1 MMGDRK
7 ITVGSH
13 DIEISNL
20 DKVFFPEESITKGD
34 LIDYY
39 RRIAP
44 VMLPHL
50 EERALMMHRYPD
62 GISQQGFYQKEISDY
77 FPDWV
82 ERTAVERKER
92 GGSQT
97 LVVCNNAATLVYLA
111 NQACITPHVWL
122 SRRDKPEYPDKLI
135 FDLDPPSVDFE
146 PVWRGARFL
155 KQILE
160 EIGLTSFVMTT
171 GSKGLHVMVPLDR
184 KGHFDDVRTFASEL
198 ADYLTRKEPELFTT
212 EPRKD
217 KRRDRLFLDYLRNA
231 YAQTAVPPYA
241 VRAKPGAPVA
251 APLDWHELES
261 RAIHSSTY
269 NIKNIFRRLGQK
281 DDPWKM
287 AMRKPESLDEPRK
300 RLKDTR
306 KKN

>member
-1 MMGDRK
+1 MDDRK
-7 ITVGSH
+7 INVDSYT
-13 DIEISNL
+13 IEISNL
-20 DKVFFPEESITKGD
+20 GKVFFPDENITKGD

-44 VMLPHL
+44 IMLPYL
-50 EERALMMHRYPD
+50 EERPLMMHRFPD
-62 GISQQGFYQKEISDY
+62 GISKQGFYQKEISDY
-77 FPDWV
+77 FPDYIQRTSV
-82 ERTAVERKER
+82 EKKEQ

-122 SRRDKPEYPDKLI
+122 SRRDNPEYPDKLI

-146 PVWRGARFL
+146 PVRTGARLL
-155 KQILE
+155 KEMLE

-184 KGHFDDVRTFASEL
+184 KGDFNTVRAFASGL
-198 ADYLTRKEPELFTT
+198 ADFLAQKEPELFTT
-212 EPRKD
+212 ETRKD
-217 KRRDRLFLDYLRNA
+217 KRQDRIFLDYLRNA

-241 VRAKPGAPVA
+241 VRAKFGAPVA

-261 RAIHSSTY
+261 RKLHSSTY
-269 NIKNIFRRLGQK
+269 NLKNIFRRLGQK
-281 DDPWKM
+281 DDPWQK
-287 AMRKPESLDEPRK
+287 AMHKPESLDKPRK
-300 RLKDTR
+300 RLEDMIA
-306 KKN
+306 NS